1 MRLQKMGKHYAAAV
15 PGGENLIVTG
25 RGFTVEIKFDPS
37 VEPNVVI
44 ISAPGGHRQA
54 VRSPAKLADMEIAN
68 MVQLTLP
75 QHLLKENISL
85 LVDANFFKNYRR
97 AKNVFI
103 EARRL
108 KSSVTEADL
117 KEEKIKFRASF
128 VPLTWRMIDGLQHS
142 GAEAVFDVDY
152 DGTLLTWTG
161 KVLQTSNVQTLFSGL
176 TEADVITSAHD
187 GKVIKLA
194 AR

>member
-1 MRLQKMGKHYAAAV
+1 M
-15 PGGENLIVTG
+15 IVTG

-37 VEPNVVI
+37 VEPNVVVI
-44 ISAPGGHRQA
+44 CTPGGHRQA
-54 VRSPAKLADMEIAN
+54 VRSPAKLADLEIAN
-68 MVQLTLP
+68 MVQLTLAP
-75 QHLLKENISL
+75 HLLKDSISL

-103 EARRL
+103 ESRRL

-117 KEEKIKFRASF
+117 KEQKIKFRASF

-176 TEADVITSAHD
+176 TEADVTTTAKD

-194 AR
+194 AAGR